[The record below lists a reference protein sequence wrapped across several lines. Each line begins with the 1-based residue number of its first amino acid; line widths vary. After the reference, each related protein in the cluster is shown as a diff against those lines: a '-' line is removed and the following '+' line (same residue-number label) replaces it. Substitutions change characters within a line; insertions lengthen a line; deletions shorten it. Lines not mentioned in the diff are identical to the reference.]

1 MWNDK
6 NQSEIY
12 NWKEKNNRKCR
23 FLFLAIALLAAGF
36 VTGTAVYRAQQ
47 NVQAQT
53 QEHLAQEVLR
63 FHVLANSDSEEDQE
77 LKLFVRDAVLAY
89 LEKEMP
95 TQMDVG
101 QTKLWIREH
110 VREIEQTGL
119 DAVVEQGYDYPV
131 NAAVTTCWFPDKT
144 YGDLTFPQG
153 NYEALRVEI
162 GAAKGHNWWCVLYPG
177 LCFMDS
183 VNAVVPEEGKEKLQ
197 KVLTEEEYAK
207 ITVTDKF
214 EIKWYF
220 LELFADRE

>member
-1 MWNDK
+1 MWSGK
-6 NQSEIY
+6 NQIETYS
-12 NWKEKNNRKCR
+12 WKEKNNRNFR
-23 FLFLAIALLAAGF
+23 FIFLAIAFLAAGF
-36 VTGTAVYRAQQ
+36 VTGTVVYRACQ
-47 NVQAQT
+47 NAKTQT

-63 FHVLANSDSEEDQE
+63 FHVLANSDSEEDQK
-77 LKLFVRDAVLAY
+77 LKLSVRDAVLAY

-95 TQMDVG
+95 SQMDVE
-101 QTKLWIREH
+101 QTKLWMREH

-119 DAVVEQGYDYPV
+119 DAVEEQGYDYPV

-220 LELFADRE
+220 FELFADWE